1 MRILD
6 VHTSPLR
13 SCFLPLPLHVSCR
26 RPWNLDGGKRFI
38 HPELEVDCV
47 SIFISR
53 TFLVCCVWRSTCP
66 HNFSLFVLKAHFS
79 SHSPS
84 WFSMQLQ
91 GNERR
96 DLTGHMRHHGLE
108 WAASALWDFS
118 WRLLTFSL
126 LRVVEIFH
134 LGCLVV
140 ICLPD
145 CNAQPGLWTAVLCFT
160 ITQLNHTRHT
170 KVAWLIKTREQYKD
184 KKTMKDD
191 AF

>member
-1 MRILD
+1 MCKRP
-6 VHTSPLR
+6 H
-13 SCFLPLPLHVSCR
+13 CAHVFCLYR
-26 RPWNLDGGKRFI
+26 CMFPVGARKIWMVVNDLFI
-38 HPELEVDCV
+38 PIPRGLFGHL
-47 SIFISR
+47 FIWR

-66 HNFSLFVLKAHFS
+66 HNFCLSVLKAHFS

-140 ICLPD
+140 IYLPD
-145 CNAQPGLWTAVLCFT
+145 CNAQPRLWTAVLCFT
-160 ITQLNHTRHT
+160 ITQVNHTRHT
-170 KVAWLIKTREQYKD
+170 KVAWVKEVREQYKD